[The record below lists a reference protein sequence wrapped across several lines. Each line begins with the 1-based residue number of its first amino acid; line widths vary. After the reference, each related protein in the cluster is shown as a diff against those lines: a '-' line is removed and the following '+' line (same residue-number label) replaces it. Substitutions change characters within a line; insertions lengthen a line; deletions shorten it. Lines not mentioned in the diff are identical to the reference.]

1 MSVRSSRLMSII
13 QRKHVRF
20 SLDIPATLR
29 KRSGE
34 TRNVT
39 LSQISIGGC
48 LIGWDVG
55 VYIGD
60 QIRMEIGLPNGNRL
74 PLRCKA
80 IYKFENF
87 GVGIKFLDLTKFEQS
102 LLSKII
108 VAKLE
113 DEGVPAGVD
122 PFTQPETFGENN
134 TLKLTDLREK
144 REEMLE
150 EVMSSD

>member
-1 MSVRSSRLMSII
+1 M
-13 QRKHVRF
+13 
-20 SLDIPATLR
+20 
-29 KRSGE
+29 
-34 TRNVT
+34 
-39 LSQISIGGC
+39 
-48 LIGWDVG
+48 
-55 VYIGD
+55 YIGD

-102 LLSKII
+102 LLLKII

-134 TLKLTDLREK
+134 TLNLADLREK